1 MTNYLRFPDETAA
14 MAAME
19 AAGFTATNDDGAIVI
34 IRDTHDYS
42 LDPVGILYND
52 DAIIDPDNGEITSPA
67 TPMEGW
73 HVNYIGALPEG
84 WASFLVSPQSPRRKF
99 AGVD

>member
-1 MTNYLRFPDETAA
+1 MTYYFRFPDETAG
-14 MAAME
+14 MAAIE
-19 AAGFTATNDDGAIVI
+19 AAGFTFTNEDTIVI

-42 LDPVGILYND
+42 LDLVGVLYND
-52 DAIIDPDNGEITSPA
+52 DAVADPETGEIISPA

-73 HVNYIGALPEG
+73 HVNYIGTLPEV
-84 WASFLVSPQSPRRKF
+84 WESFLVSPRAPRRKF